1 MLLISH
7 QTLGRWAS
15 TAASIC
21 SYRWGSLQDGV
32 GSDGPIFIKH
42 SSVPLK
48 VQLCPAFFFLFLNKH
63 SSSFLLCL
71 LLPSWPH
78 SIWDL
83 SSPVRDRT
91 CAPLR
96 WKCRAGCWT
105 TSEIPA
111 LYSCTETI
119 SRMYSSSAP
128 GLSPPATHGL
138 WAGSRFPHLPR
149 GPHCSMLHLEDGE
162 LDTHLSHSSTRKLA
176 QWCIHRCSAPEL
188 RAGGPGDAQTWLPAR
203 AAHHPLPAP
212 VESPDPLEK

>member
-1 MLLISH
+1 M
-7 QTLGRWAS
+7 
-15 TAASIC
+15 
-21 SYRWGSLQDGV
+21 
-32 GSDGPIFIKH
+32 
-42 SSVPLK
+42 PLK
-48 VQLCPAFFFLFLNKH
+48 VQLCPAFFCLFLNKH

-149 GPHCSMLHLEDGE
+149 APTASCRTWRTG
-162 LDTHLSHSSTRKLA
+162 SSTHTCHIHQPTNWHSDASTDAPPRSSEPVA
-176 QWCIHRCSAPEL
+176 QVML
-188 RAGGPGDAQTWLPAR
+188 RPDSRPGLPTTPSQLR
-203 AAHHPLPAP
+203 SNHLIP
-212 VESPDPLEK
+212 